1 MQRDT
6 AAGHVGCVLGAL
18 LKRPNHALHHS
29 AAMWQQT
36 SIGLLITGMPGA
48 VQAATGNDLESLIL
62 HLLPPRA
69 SKPLCSLQMEG
80 CGLADREDWGL
91 IPFAVDELLRR
102 IGQASA
108 GSYLVTLSY
117 VELYREQLTDLL
129 ANPGR
134 GEGDCKDVSA
144 ALCTSSAAG
153 CLAVCTPPAAACPC
167 CVTSVCSWLLMLLRP
182 VKG

>member
-1 MQRDT
+1 MGLCSGRPACLASMRPCQCLYLQME
-6 AAGHVGCVLGAL
+6 GCGKA
-18 LKRPNHALHHS
+18 N
-29 AAMWQQT
+29 
-36 SIGLLITGMPGA
+36 
-48 VQAATGNDLESLIL
+48 LESSRLIS
-62 HLLPPRA
+62 HLVPPMA
-69 SKPLCSLQMEG
+69 SKSICPLQMEG

-134 GEGDCKDVSA
+134 GEGDSENLSA
-144 ALCTSSAAG
+144 ALCISSAAG

-167 CVTSVCSWLLMLLRP
+167 CVCFVCSGLLMLWQP
-182 VKG
+182 VEA